1 MPAEVQRTAT
11 GALVVVDGEVRATFV
26 GNLDDPAERAAFEEM
41 LKELFPNLPLP
52 LNFEDLPRS

>member
-26 GNLDDPAERAAFEEM
+26 GNLDDPAERAAFDEM
-41 LKELFPNLPLP
+41 VRELFPTLPIV
-52 LNFEDLPRS
+52 LNFEDFRPL